1 MSIFTLF
8 TYCIIGLLSFLIV
21 FILRSKFKISRLYNT
36 VFSTIIFLCFA
47 SIFNYLKIDELNK
60 NLFIIFVFQFIFDF
74 IYTTYILDED
84 FFNKRSSNLSYYVFL
99 IIFGLFLN
107 NNYINKVK
115 VVFLTGEDIRLII
128 WCLIFLFMYK
138 FIQEE
143 KLLDTNYHTEKIL
156 DEGTILTMFTKLRRR
171 FLNDIKVNDMHLEL
185 AIYSIMIYYNSK
197 RSSFFR
203 SFDNFRFRINGRKRK
218 LGIMQVESNTFI
230 TDIESIDIVT
240 RELKKIVGKKTGSGT
255 YDAAI
260 SKYMKDDNLEVL
272 EIYNTLKNFF
282 KI

>member
-21 FILRSKFKISRLYNT
+21 FILRSRFKISRLYNT
-36 VFSTIIFLCFA
+36 VFSIIIFLCFA

-107 NNYINKVK
+107 NSYINKVK

-128 WCLIFLFMYK
+128 WCLIFLFIYK
-138 FIQEE
+138 FI
-143 KLLDTNYHTEKIL
+143 
-156 DEGTILTMFTKLRRR
+156 
-171 FLNDIKVNDMHLEL
+171 
-185 AIYSIMIYYNSK
+185 
-197 RSSFFR
+197 
-203 SFDNFRFRINGRKRK
+203 
-218 LGIMQVESNTFI
+218 
-230 TDIESIDIVT
+230 
-240 RELKKIVGKKTGSGT
+240 
-255 YDAAI
+255 
-260 SKYMKDDNLEVL
+260 
-272 EIYNTLKNFF
+272 
-282 KI
+282 

>member
-1 MSIFTLF
+1 MSLFTLF
-8 TYCIIGLLSFLIV
+8 TYCIIGLLSFLII

-36 VFSTIIFLCFA
+36 VFSIIIFLCFA

-84 FFNKRSSNLSYYVFL
+84 FFNKRSANVSYYVFL

-107 NNYINKVK
+107 NSYINKVK

-128 WCLIFLFMYK
+128 WCLIFLFIYR

-143 KLLDTNYHTEKIL
+143 KLLDTNYRTEKL
-156 DEGTILTMFTKLRRR
+156 MDEGTILTMFTKLRRR
-171 FLNDIKVNDMHLEL
+171 FLNDIKVNDMQLEL

-203 SFDNFRFRINGRKRK
+203 CFDNFRFRINGRKRK
-218 LGIMQVESNTFI
+218 LGIMQIESNTFI